1 MMPVVRDLSK
11 AGVAWK
17 MEDEDGG
24 WRSSPRQKI
33 CKQTRTNAEERALLQ
48 LSIFHPLSSILCRAR
63 PAAGAPKKRAQPLRA
78 APVKIQ
84 SGVILLGGC
93 DLAFGFPIA

>member
-1 MMPVVRDLSK
+1 
-11 AGVAWK
+11 
-17 MEDEDGG
+17 MEDGEAAPAR
-24 WRSSPRQKI
+24 RSANKLAPTPKKGRCCSY
-33 CKQTRTNAEERALLQ
+33 
-48 LSIFHPLSSILCRAR
+48 LSSILCRAR